1 MVTVRMVGEYKEGGI
16 PGRIRVLHV
25 DDEPEFADTTAAV
38 LEHGYER
45 IEVTTET
52 SASDG
57 LDRLTDEAVDC
68 VVSDYDMPDV
78 DGLEFLESVREE
90 HPNLPFILF
99 TGEGNQ
105 EVASEARCAGVS
117 EYLQKDGG
125 TEQYE
130 QLANRIGT
138 VVTRRR
144 GQ

>member
-1 MVTVRMVGEYKEGGI
+1 MGMVGDHKESGI
-16 PGRIRVLHV
+16 TGRIRVLHV
-25 DDEPEFADTTAAV
+25 DDEPDFAETTAAV
-38 LEHGYER
+38 LEHGHER

-57 LDRLTDEAVDC
+57 LDHLTDEVVDC

-99 TGEGNQ
+99 TGEGSEQ
-105 EVASEARCAGVS
+105 LASEARSAGVTD
-117 EYLQKDGG
+117 YLHKEGG

-130 QLANRIGT
+130 RLATRIGN
-138 VVTRRR
+138 VVTRHR